1 MFDLEYLK
9 SQTVLFVEDEELAR
23 DMLAKILSKIFKTVI
38 TAANGLEGLEKFKE
52 AKSSTNEIDLII
64 SDINMPIMNGLDMLE
79 NIREIDAIIPVIF
92 VTARNETSNIL
103 RAIDLNVSNY
113 IIKPVQ
119 TDILLKKIADACE
132 KKYISKQLDD
142 KKEELENYLEAVD
155 HVALIYR
162 MDDNGKITFGNSS
175 FLEESL
181 YTKEELENL
190 NLTDL
195 IHPDIPK
202 DAIDKTWEFI
212 RKGEVWSGNTKFIT
226 KDKEIFYLKNT
237 IFKLKNNSKTEYI
250 TIGFSTTKESTEK
263 REFQKKV
270 VKSIQEFNKREY
282 SYKKLINEL
291 NDNLKQLE
299 SYIPRL
305 QQELEEQK
313 AKTMSK
319 HRQLEHYE
327 MQMHNVDEK
336 YYGHM
341 TVKSKEVDEYSKI
354 ISTLKQEKT
363 ALIEKNKDSQFEI
376 EATKREL
383 ALLTKTG
390 EQKNKRINNL
400 SDVIRSLE
408 SKIRDLTNPPS

>member
-1 MFDLEYLK
+1 MFDMEYLK

-23 DMLAKILSKIFKTVI
+23 EILANMLSKVFKKVL
-38 TAANGLEGLEKFKE
+38 TAANGLEGLEKFE
-52 AKSSTNEIDLII
+52 ESKSSNEIDLII

-79 NIREIDAIIPVIF
+79 KIREIDSTIPVIF
-92 VTARNETSNIL
+92 VTARNETNNIL
-103 RAIDLNVSNY
+103 RAIDLNVTNY

-119 TDILLKKIADACE
+119 MDIMLSKIKEACE
-132 KKYISKQLDD
+132 KKYIRKQLDE

-155 HVALIYR
+155 HVALIFR
-162 MDDNGKITFGNSS
+162 MNDEGNITFGNSS
-175 FLEESL
+175 FLEASS

-195 IHPDIPK
+195 MHPDIQK

-226 KDKEIFYLKNT
+226 KEKEVFYLKNT
-237 IFKLKNNSKTEYI
+237 IFKIKINSKTEYI

-282 SYKKLINEL
+282 SYKKLITEL
-291 NDNLKQLE
+291 NNNIKQLE

-341 TVKSKEVDEYSKI
+341 TVKSKEVDEYSRVI
-354 ISTLKQEKT
+354 LGLKQEKNT
-363 ALIEKNKDSQFEI
+363 LIEKNKDSQYEI
-376 EATKREL
+376 EATKKEL
-383 ALLTKTG
+383 ALLTKIG
-390 EQKNKRINNL
+390 EQKNKRIDDL
-400 SDVIRSLE
+400 KDVIRSLE
-408 SKIRDLTNPPS
+408 SKLKDLTNL

>member
-1 MFDLEYLK
+1 MEYLK

-23 DMLAKILSKIFKTVI
+23 EILANMLSKVFKKVL
-38 TAANGLEGLEKFKE
+38 TAANGLEGLEKFE
-52 AKSSTNEIDLII
+52 ESKSSNEIDLII

-79 NIREIDAIIPVIF
+79 KIREIDSTIPVIF
-92 VTARNETSNIL
+92 VTARNETNNIL
-103 RAIDLNVSNY
+103 RAIDLNVTNY

-119 TDILLKKIADACE
+119 MDIMLSKIKEACE
-132 KKYISKQLDD
+132 KKYIRKQLDE

-155 HVALIYR
+155 HVALIFR
-162 MDDNGKITFGNSS
+162 MNDEGNITFGNSS
-175 FLEESL
+175 FLEASS
-181 YTKEELENL
+181 YTKEELGNL

-195 IHPDIPK
+195 MHSDIQK

-226 KDKEIFYLKNT
+226 KEKEVFYLKNT
-237 IFKLKNNSKTEYI
+237 IFKIKINSKFEYI

-282 SYKKLINEL
+282 SYKKLITEL
-291 NDNLKQLE
+291 NDNIKQLE

-305 QQELEEQK
+305 QQEVEDQK
-313 AKTMSK
+313 VKAMSK

-341 TVKSKEVDEYSKI
+341 TVKSKEVDEYSRI
-354 ISTLKQEKT
+354 ILGLKQEKNT
-363 ALIEKNKDSQFEI
+363 LIEKNKDAQYEI
-376 EATKREL
+376 EATKKEL
-383 ALLTKTG
+383 ALLTKIG
-390 EQKNKRINNL
+390 EQKNKRIDDL
-400 SDVIRSLE
+400 KDVIKSLE
-408 SKIRDLTNPPS
+408 SKLKDLTNL

>member
-1 MFDLEYLK
+1 MFDMEYLK

-23 DMLAKILSKIFKTVI
+23 EILANMLSKVFKKVL
-38 TAANGLEGLEKFKE
+38 TAANGLEGLEKFE
-52 AKSSTNEIDLII
+52 ESKSSNEIDLII

-79 NIREIDAIIPVIF
+79 KIREIDSTIPVIF
-92 VTARNETSNIL
+92 VTARNETNNIL
-103 RAIDLNVSNY
+103 RAIDLNVTNY

-119 TDILLKKIADACE
+119 MDIMLSKIKEACE
-132 KKYISKQLDD
+132 KKYIRKQLDE

-155 HVALIYR
+155 HVALIFR
-162 MDDNGKITFGNSS
+162 MNDEGNITFGNSS
-175 FLEESL
+175 FLEASS
-181 YTKEELENL
+181 YTKDELENL

-195 IHPDIPK
+195 MHSDIQK

-212 RKGEVWSGNTKFIT
+212 RKGEAWSGNTKFIT
-226 KDKEIFYLKNT
+226 KEKEVFYLKNT
-237 IFKLKNNSKTEYI
+237 IFKIKINSKFEYI

-282 SYKKLINEL
+282 SYKKLITEL
-291 NDNLKQLE
+291 NDNIKQLE

-305 QQELEEQK
+305 QQEVEDQK
-313 AKTMSK
+313 VKAMSK

-341 TVKSKEVDEYSKI
+341 TVKSKEVDEYSRI
-354 ISTLKQEKT
+354 ILGLKQEKNK
-363 ALIEKNKDSQFEI
+363 LIEKNKDAQYEI
-376 EATKREL
+376 EATKKEL

-390 EQKNKRINNL
+390 EQKNKRIDDL
-400 SDVIRSLE
+400 KDVIKSLE
-408 SKIRDLTNPPS
+408 SKLKDLTNL

>member
-1 MFDLEYLK
+1 MEYLK

-23 DMLAKILSKIFKTVI
+23 EILANMLSKVFKKVL
-38 TAANGLEGLEKFKE
+38 TAANGLEGLEKFE
-52 AKSSTNEIDLII
+52 ESKSSNEIDLII

-79 NIREIDAIIPVIF
+79 KIREIDSTIPVIF
-92 VTARNETSNIL
+92 VTARNETNNIL
-103 RAIDLNVSNY
+103 RAIDLNVTNY

-119 TDILLKKIADACE
+119 MDIMLSKIKEACE
-132 KKYISKQLDD
+132 KKYIRKQLDE

-155 HVALIYR
+155 HVALIFR
-162 MDDNGKITFGNSS
+162 MNDEGNITFGNSS
-175 FLEESL
+175 FLEASS

-195 IHPDIPK
+195 MHSDIQK

-226 KDKEIFYLKNT
+226 KEKEVFYLKNT
-237 IFKLKNNSKTEYI
+237 IFKIKINSKFEYI

-282 SYKKLINEL
+282 SYKKLITEL
-291 NDNLKQLE
+291 NDNIKQLE

-305 QQELEEQK
+305 QQEVEDQK
-313 AKTMSK
+313 VKAMSK

-341 TVKSKEVDEYSKI
+341 TVKSKEVDEYSRI
-354 ISTLKQEKT
+354 ILGLKQEKNT
-363 ALIEKNKDSQFEI
+363 LIEKNKDSQYEI
-376 EATKREL
+376 EATKKEL

-390 EQKNKRINNL
+390 EQKNKRIDDL
-400 SDVIRSLE
+400 KDVIRSLE
-408 SKIRDLTNPPS
+408 SKLKDLTNL

>member
-1 MFDLEYLK
+1 MFDMEYLK

-23 DMLAKILSKIFKTVI
+23 EILANMLSKVFKKVL
-38 TAANGLEGLEKFKE
+38 TAANGLEGLEKFE
-52 AKSSTNEIDLII
+52 ESKSSNEIDLII

-79 NIREIDAIIPVIF
+79 KIREIDSTIPVIF
-92 VTARNETSNIL
+92 VTARNETNNIL
-103 RAIDLNVSNY
+103 RAIDLNVTNY

-119 TDILLKKIADACE
+119 MDIMLSKIKEACE
-132 KKYISKQLDD
+132 KKYIRKQLDE

-155 HVALIYR
+155 HVALIFR
-162 MDDNGKITFGNSS
+162 MNDEGNITFGNSS
-175 FLEESL
+175 FLEASS
-181 YTKEELENL
+181 YTKEELGNL

-195 IHPDIPK
+195 MHSDIQK

-212 RKGEVWSGNTKFIT
+212 RKGEVWSGNTKFTT
-226 KDKEIFYLKNT
+226 KEKEVFYLKNT
-237 IFKLKNNSKTEYI
+237 IFKIKINSKFEYI

-282 SYKKLINEL
+282 SYKKLITEL
-291 NDNLKQLE
+291 NDNIKQLE

-305 QQELEEQK
+305 QQEVEDQK
-313 AKTMSK
+313 VKAMSK

-341 TVKSKEVDEYSKI
+341 TVKSKEVDEYSRI
-354 ISTLKQEKT
+354 ILGLKQEKNT
-363 ALIEKNKDSQFEI
+363 LIEKNKDAQYEI
-376 EATKREL
+376 EATKKEL
-383 ALLTKTG
+383 ALLTKIG
-390 EQKNKRINNL
+390 EQKNKRIDDL
-400 SDVIRSLE
+400 KDVIKSLE
-408 SKIRDLTNPPS
+408 SKLKDLTNL

>member
-1 MFDLEYLK
+1 MFDMEYLK

-23 DMLAKILSKIFKTVI
+23 EILANMLSKVFKKVL
-38 TAANGLEGLEKFKE
+38 TAANGLEGLEKFE
-52 AKSSTNEIDLII
+52 ESKSSNEIDLII

-79 NIREIDAIIPVIF
+79 KIREIDSTIPVIF
-92 VTARNETSNIL
+92 VTARNETNNIL
-103 RAIDLNVSNY
+103 RAIDLNVTNY

-119 TDILLKKIADACE
+119 MDIMLSKIKEACE
-132 KKYISKQLDD
+132 KKYIRKQLDE

-155 HVALIYR
+155 HVALIFR
-162 MDDNGKITFGNSS
+162 MNDEGNITFGNSS
-175 FLEESL
+175 FLEASS
-181 YTKEELENL
+181 YTKEELGNL

-195 IHPDIPK
+195 MHSDIQK

-226 KDKEIFYLKNT
+226 KEKEVFYLKNT
-237 IFKLKNNSKTEYI
+237 IFKIKINSKFEYI

-282 SYKKLINEL
+282 SYKKLITEL
-291 NDNLKQLE
+291 NDNIKQLE

-305 QQELEEQK
+305 QQEVEDQK
-313 AKTMSK
+313 VKAMSK

-341 TVKSKEVDEYSKI
+341 TVKSKEVDEYSRI
-354 ISTLKQEKT
+354 ILGLKQEKNT
-363 ALIEKNKDSQFEI
+363 LIEKNKDAQYEI
-376 EATKREL
+376 EATKKEL
-383 ALLTKTG
+383 ALLTKIG
-390 EQKNKRINNL
+390 EQKNKRIDDL
-400 SDVIRSLE
+400 KDVIKSLE
-408 SKIRDLTNPPS
+408 SKLKDLTNF

>member
-1 MFDLEYLK
+1 MEYLK

-23 DMLAKILSKIFKTVI
+23 EILANMLSKVFKKVL
-38 TAANGLEGLEKFKE
+38 TAANGLEGLEKFE
-52 AKSSTNEIDLII
+52 ESKSSNEIDLII

-79 NIREIDAIIPVIF
+79 KIREIDSTIPVIF
-92 VTARNETSNIL
+92 VTARNETNNIL
-103 RAIDLNVSNY
+103 RAIDLNVTNY

-119 TDILLKKIADACE
+119 MDIMLSKIKEACE
-132 KKYISKQLDD
+132 KKYIRKQLDE
-142 KKEELENYLEAVD
+142 KKEELENYLEAVE
-155 HVALIYR
+155 HVALIFR
-162 MDDNGKITFGNSS
+162 MNDEGNITFGNSS
-175 FLEESL
+175 FLEASS
-181 YTKEELENL
+181 YTKDELENL

-195 IHPDIPK
+195 MHSDIQK

-226 KDKEIFYLKNT
+226 KEKEVFYLKNT
-237 IFKLKNNSKTEYI
+237 IFKIKINSKFEYI

-282 SYKKLINEL
+282 SYKKLITEL
-291 NDNLKQLE
+291 NDNIKQLE

-305 QQELEEQK
+305 QQEVEDQK
-313 AKTMSK
+313 VKAMSK

-341 TVKSKEVDEYSKI
+341 TVKSKEVDEYSRI
-354 ISTLKQEKT
+354 ILGLKQEKNT
-363 ALIEKNKDSQFEI
+363 LIEKNKDAQYEI
-376 EATKREL
+376 EATKKEL
-383 ALLTKTG
+383 ALLTKIG
-390 EQKNKRINNL
+390 EQKNKRIDDL
-400 SDVIRSLE
+400 KDVIKSLE
-408 SKIRDLTNPPS
+408 SKLKDLTNL

>member
-1 MFDLEYLK
+1 MFDMEYLK

-23 DMLAKILSKIFKTVI
+23 EILANMLSKVFKKVL
-38 TAANGLEGLEKFKE
+38 TAANGLEGLEKFE
-52 AKSSTNEIDLII
+52 ESKSSNEIDLII

-79 NIREIDAIIPVIF
+79 KIREIDSTIPVIF
-92 VTARNETSNIL
+92 VTARNETNNIL
-103 RAIDLNVSNY
+103 RAIDLNVTNY

-119 TDILLKKIADACE
+119 MDIMLSKIKEACE
-132 KKYISKQLDD
+132 KKYIRKQLDE

-155 HVALIYR
+155 HVALIFR
-162 MDDNGKITFGNSS
+162 MNDEGNITFGNSS
-175 FLEESL
+175 FLEASS
-181 YTKEELENL
+181 YTKDELENL

-195 IHPDIPK
+195 MHSDIQK

-226 KDKEIFYLKNT
+226 KEKEVFYLKNT
-237 IFKLKNNSKTEYI
+237 IFKIKINSKFEYI

-282 SYKKLINEL
+282 SYKKLITEL
-291 NDNLKQLE
+291 NDNIKQLE

-305 QQELEEQK
+305 QQEVEDQK
-313 AKTMSK
+313 VKAMSK

-341 TVKSKEVDEYSKI
+341 TVKSKEVDEYSRI
-354 ISTLKQEKT
+354 ILGLKQEKNT
-363 ALIEKNKDSQFEI
+363 LIEKNKDAQYEI
-376 EATKREL
+376 VATKKEL
-383 ALLTKTG
+383 ALLTKIG
-390 EQKNKRINNL
+390 EQKNKRIDDL
-400 SDVIRSLE
+400 KDVIKSLE
-408 SKIRDLTNPPS
+408 SKLKDLTNL